1 MHSVGVCPCD
11 CVRTHIQVRASAC
24 VRRDEVCSA
33 QSVAT
38 PEQSRRQL
46 PSTEGMRNIMKNI
59 MKCQSRGF
67 SWVPSKVATC

>member
-1 MHSVGVCPCD
+1 MYSMRVCVCD
-11 CVRTHIQVRASAC
+11 CVHARIQVCANAC

-38 PEQSRRQL
+38 PEQSRHQL

-67 SWVPSKVATC
+67 SWVPSIVATC